1 MDELNRKIQ
10 KLLDLFNAANDEYIN
25 LIVAMLAVEYGEE
38 VHVESMTTLLNRVDS
53 ITNTLN
59 REA

>member
-25 LIVAMLAVEYGEE
+25 LIVAMLAVEYGE
-38 VHVESMTTLLNRVDS
+38 
-53 ITNTLN
+53 
-59 REA
+59 